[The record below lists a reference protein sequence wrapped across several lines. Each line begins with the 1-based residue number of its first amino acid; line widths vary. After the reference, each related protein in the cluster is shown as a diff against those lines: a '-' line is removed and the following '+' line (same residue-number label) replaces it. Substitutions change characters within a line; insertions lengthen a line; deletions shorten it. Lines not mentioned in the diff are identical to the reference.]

1 MDEAVPFGSI
11 WSRLPWCHFFPLTS
25 WTGSMAA
32 SLAAISSLQAE
43 GPKLGDSEFYMPELG
58 SFETCPFFLSL
69 ESLQKDLIK
78 RVST

>member
-1 MDEAVPFGSI
+1 
-11 WSRLPWCHFFPLTS
+11 
-25 WTGSMAA
+25 MAA
-32 SLAAISSLQAE
+32 GLAAISSLQAE

>member
-1 MDEAVPFGSI
+1 
-11 WSRLPWCHFFPLTS
+11 
-25 WTGSMAA
+25 MAA

-43 GPKLGDSEFYMPELG
+43 GPKLGDSEFCMPELG